1 MSYNDTALMETVNN
15 FILPDMMPED
25 NFSSEELAEDFDGLQ
40 VNFPRVKIP
49 GGGAVSFE
57 VPGDDPESPDSVKTI
72 EGIIVYNHAAGAYW
86 PEGAEYD
93 DNVPPLC
100 SSVDGKTGIGDPGG
114 ACALCALNKYG
125 ISIFCEAGNICLSFS
140 PCLRPA

>member
-49 GGGAVSFE
+49 AGGAVSFE
-57 VPGDDPESPDSVKTI
+57 VPGDDPESTDSV
-72 EGIIVYNHAAGAYW
+72 
-86 PEGAEYD
+86 
-93 DNVPPLC
+93 
-100 SSVDGKTGIGDPGG
+100 
-114 ACALCALNKYG
+114 
-125 ISIFCEAGNICLSFS
+125 
-140 PCLRPA
+140 